1 MIIEKIKNKIYVLE
15 EEYKYY
21 LDKIENKEYKDNWTY
36 LENKMH
42 DLRIEINCCKEILDW
57 IKGADNK
64 WYLL

>member
-21 LDKIENKEYKDNWTY
+21 LDKIDNKEYKDNWTY

-57 IKGADNK
+57 FKGSDNK
-64 WYLL
+64 

>member
-21 LDKIENKEYKDNWTY
+21 LDRIDNKDYKDNWTY

-57 IKGADNK
+57 FKGEVK
-64 WYLL
+64 